1 MMENILTAVFRQTR
15 LCPDAHSKMFGW
27 GCGGFLKIMLPV
39 TENHLTLSPKLSDSA
54 NILS

>member
-1 MMENILTAVFRQTR
+1 MMENILIAVFRQT
-15 LCPDAHSKMFGW
+15 LFCPDAHWKMFGW

-39 TENHLTLSPKLSDSA
+39 TENHLPLSPKLSDSA